1 MSDETRRADAPEVR
15 ETLMNADGTRRE
27 ATQPSGRSRRN
38 TVVGLRAGLLAAL
51 VPALFLAAVPSTA
64 RASEKMAVLVLGTSE
79 KDTELADNVTEMIIA
94 AIAQR
99 GGFEVAGKEEFKAR
113 LDVQSERKAQA
124 CLDDNNC
131 LARTGVSL
139 GVRRLVTGNV
149 GARSNRQY
157 LFSLALLNIETGK
170 TDNRVFRLIEG
181 SQADLIA
188 AVKAGTE
195 ELFRPKVEPGRIQ
208 VSSEPTGAR
217 VSIDNAYLGITP
229 LISGTLLPGPH
240 HVRVEA
246 ENAFPWS
253 SNVEVVSGQD
263 LGIKLTEDNLQ
274 KRRSWPTKAVAI
286 TGGLAAAS
294 FASAAFLGVLS
305 GLNPTGDTRAAAQ
318 SDLNEKKNLAR
329 DANIALIAGGA
340 FSVATVALLIGYASD
355 IFGRHDDDD
364 AN

>member
-1 MSDETRRADAPEVR
+1 MGLENRETTRGAAVPEVR
-15 ETLMNADGTRRE
+15 ETRMNGQRM
-27 ATQPSGRSRRN
+27 GRAARGNVR
-38 TVVGLRAGLLAAL
+38 RAGLCGALLLAGL
-51 VPALFLAAVPSTA
+51 VAAAPAWAG
-64 RASEKMAVLVLGTSE
+64 EKMAVLVLGTSE
-79 KDTELADNVTEMIIA
+79 KDADLADNVTEMIIA

-149 GARSNRQY
+149 GARNNRQY

-170 TDNRVFRLIEG
+170 TDNRVFRLVEG

-188 AVKAGTE
+188 AVKSGTE

-208 VSSEPTGAR
+208 VSTAPTGAR

-240 HVRVEA
+240 RVRVEA
-246 ENAFPWS
+246 DNAFPWAS
-253 SNVEVVSGQD
+253 TVEVVSGQD

-286 TGGLAAAS
+286 TGGLAGAS
-294 FASAAFLGVLS
+294 FAAAAFLGVLS
-305 GLNPTGDTRAAAQ
+305 NLNPTGDTRAAAQ

-329 DANIALIAGGA
+329 DANIALITGA
-340 FSVATVALLIGYASD
+340 VFSTATVALLVSYASD
-355 IFGRHDDDD
+355 IFGRSEDESK
-364 AN
+364 

>member
-1 MSDETRRADAPEVR
+1 MPALSA
-15 ETLMNADGTRRE
+15 LIL
-27 ATQPSGRSRRN
+27 S
-38 TVVGLRAGLLAAL
+38 AGLLAAK
-51 VPALFLAAVPSTA
+51 PALAA
-64 RASEKMAVLVLGTSE
+64 EKMAVLVLGTSE
-79 KDTELADNVTEMIIA
+79 KDSDLADNVTEMIIA
-94 AIAQR
+94 AVAQK
-99 GGFEVAGKEEFKAR
+99 GGFEVAGKEEFRAR
-113 LDVQSERKAQA
+113 LDMQSERRAQN

-149 GARSNRQY
+149 GARGNRQY

-181 SQADLIA
+181 SQADLIS
-188 AVKAGTE
+188 AVQAGTE

-208 VSSEPTGAR
+208 VASAPTGAR

-246 ENAFPWS
+246 DNAFPWA

-274 KRRSWPTKAVAI
+274 RRRTWPTRAVAV
-286 TGGLAAAS
+286 TGGLAVAS

-305 GLNPTGDTRAAAQ
+305 NLNPTGDTRAAAQ
-318 SDLNEKKNLAR
+318 SDLNEKKSLAR
-329 DANIALIAGGA
+329 DANIALISGA
-340 FSVATVALLIGYASD
+340 VLSTATIALLIGYASD
-355 IFGRHDDDD
+355 IFGRGDVDVH
-364 AN
+364 